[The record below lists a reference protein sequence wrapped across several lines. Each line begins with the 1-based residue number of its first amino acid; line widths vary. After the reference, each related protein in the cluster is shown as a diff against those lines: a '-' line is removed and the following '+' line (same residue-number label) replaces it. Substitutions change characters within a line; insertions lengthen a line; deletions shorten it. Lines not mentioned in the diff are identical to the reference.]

1 METIITLKI
10 THAKPLPDL
19 ADKAAGRIYTMD
31 GIDDVVVVTQATI
44 SKWVP
49 ALPELPA

>member
-10 THAKPLPDL
+10 THAKPLPEI

-31 GIDDVVVVTQATI
+31 GIDDVVVVTEVAQAEEQ
-44 SKWVP
+44 P
-49 ALPELPA
+49 A

>member
-10 THAKPLPDL
+10 THAKPLPEL

-31 GIDDVVVVTQATI
+31 GIDDVVVVTEAVQPEEQ
-44 SKWVP
+44 P
-49 ALPELPA
+49 A

>member
-10 THAKPLPDL
+10 THAKPLPEL

-31 GIDDVVVVTQATI
+31 GIDDVVVVTEAVQ
-44 SKWVP
+44 P
-49 ALPELPA
+49 EELPA